1 MLVQC
6 SKDTLFNNPHRLHYC
21 HLRHCN
27 SSSNRRCYC
36 RLIEATAHVSSNVSW
51 VSNLENLNKCILSP
65 PTHPFHSMALLVS
78 IKRSSATIFFCLSRT
93 FLLAKWLLVQL
104 CISHKVHPRGL
115 CIELSACYSYMGMG
129 FLCPETVL
137 VALID
142 MLL

>member
-27 SSSNRRCYC
+27 SSSNRCCYC

-65 PTHPFHSMALLVS
+65 PTHPFSLYGTFSFNQAFLCHNFFLSFSHLSTCKV
-78 IKRSSATIFFCLSRT
+78 ATCTTLHF
-93 FLLAKWLLVQL
+93 V
-104 CISHKVHPRGL
+104 KVHPKGL
-115 CIELSACYSYMGMG
+115 HIELSACCSYMGMG
-129 FLCPETVL
+129 FLCPETML